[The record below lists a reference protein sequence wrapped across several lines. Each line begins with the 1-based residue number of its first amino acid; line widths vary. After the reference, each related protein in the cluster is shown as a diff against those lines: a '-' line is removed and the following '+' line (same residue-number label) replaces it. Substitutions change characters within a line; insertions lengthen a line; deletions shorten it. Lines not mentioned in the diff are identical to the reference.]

1 MIVLCL
7 ALALQQPSDSLTLS
21 EALERARRQ
30 RGIVASAAA
39 GVAGARAA
47 ARTAGGIPNPTISY
61 SHTES
66 TPVNH
71 FLVDQSF
78 DWLFR
83 RGPDRAAGRAGVA
96 RAVADSAGAVT
107 SLLHEVRVAFY
118 RARAARLAESLV
130 GAQASLADSVAGIAA
145 ARLRAGDI
153 SQLEQEQA
161 ALEAQRARQTESA
174 ARETARAAEADLA
187 RALGWDGPA
196 PGAAGAL
203 DAGLDQ
209 IPGDSLEDSELPAV
223 RAAVADSTA
232 AAAQARSAGL
242 ARIPLP
248 TLQSGAE
255 WGDDAQPGALAVIGI
270 SLPFPLWNHGGGA
283 AAAAKARAEQ
293 TAALTREARL
303 DAVRQVRQARIHL
316 EESAARARDDRDTL
330 APAAAALRARSVRAY
345 QAGETGILPV
355 LDALRTERD
364 VLLTTLRD
372 QLTYQEALADWY
384 ALSGRSE

>member
-1 MIVLCL
+1 MIALCL

-21 EALERARRQ
+21 DALERARRQ
-30 RGIVASAAA
+30 RGIVASTAA

-47 ARTAGGIPNPTISY
+47 VRTAGAIPNPTISY
-61 SHTES
+61 SYTES

-71 FLVDQSF
+71 FLVDQPL

-83 RGPDRAAGRAGVA
+83 RGPDRAAARASVA

-107 SLLHEVRVAFY
+107 SLLHEVRIAFY
-118 RARAARLAESLV
+118 RARAARLGESLV

-153 SQLEQEQA
+153 SRLEQEQA
-161 ALEAQRARQTESA
+161 ALEAQRAHQSESA
-174 ARETARAAEADLA
+174 ARESARAAEADLA
-187 RALGWDGPA
+187 RAVGWDGPA
-196 PGAAGAL
+196 PVAGGAL
-203 DAGLDQ
+203 DAGLDRL
-209 IPGDSLEDSELPAV
+209 PDGSLEGYELPAV
-223 RAAVADSTA
+223 RAAVADSA
-232 AAAQARSAGL
+232 AAAARARSAAL

-255 WGDDAQPGALAVIGI
+255 WGDDAQPGALAVIG
-270 SLPFPLWNHGGGA
+270 LTVPFPLWNQGAGA
-283 AAAAKARAEQ
+283 ADEAKARAEQ

-303 DAVRQVRQARIHL
+303 EAVRQATQARIHL
-316 EESAARARDDRDTL
+316 EETAARARVDRDSLT
-330 APAAAALRARSVRAY
+330 PAAAALRARAVRAY

-364 VLLTTLRD
+364 VLLTTLQD
-372 QLTYQEALADWY
+372 QLAYQEALADWY
-384 ALSGRSE
+384 ALAGRSE

>member
-7 ALALQQPSDSLTLS
+7 ALALQQPGDSLTLS
-21 EALERARRQ
+21 DALERARRQ

-47 ARTAGGIPNPTISY
+47 ARTAGAIPNPTISY
-61 SHTES
+61 SYTES

-71 FLVDQSF
+71 FLVDQPF

-83 RGPDRAAGRAGVA
+83 RGPDRAVARAGVA

-161 ALEAQRARQTESA
+161 ALEAHRARQTESA

-196 PGAAGAL
+196 PSAAGAL
-203 DAGLDQ
+203 DAGLDR
-209 IPGDSLEDSELPAV
+209 IPGDSLEGSELPAV

-255 WGDDAQPGALAVIGI
+255 WGDDAQPGALAVIGV

-303 DAVRQVRQARIHL
+303 DAVRQIRQARIHL
-316 EESAARARDDRDTL
+316 EESAARARDDRDAL
-330 APAAAALRARSVRAY
+330 APAAAALRARTVRAY

-384 ALSGRSE
+384 ALAGRSE